1 MSKDFEKT
9 ANLDF
14 DEMQVV
20 VDIFDSMPEGPWDTD
35 TGDSSADSW
44 ETEEGTTAL
53 PAYGPVRNKDTYL
66 HMLDLAA
73 RVTLRALRPS

>member
-1 MSKDFEKT
+1 MGMETYNTILEGLGKNYHLNADVEHGIHRGMSKDFEKT

-35 TGDSSADSW
+35 TGD
-44 ETEEGTTAL
+44 
-53 PAYGPVRNKDTYL
+53 
-66 HMLDLAA
+66 
-73 RVTLRALRPS
+73 